1 MSKILAGTVLFVLL
15 FVAPIAVSVA
25 MGWGWFVGPLVLG
38 FLGLMGVFVLAD
50 DSYPY
55 VHAAEEDIAGTI
67 CLALS
72 IWSLLALILHAIALA
87 ISWSVLVTLGVIVG
101 GVLAL
106 GLVIVV
112 VYWCVKILASGREA
126 E

>member
-1 MSKILAGTVLFVLL
+1 MRKILAGTVLFVLL
-15 FVAPIAVSVA
+15 FVAPIAVSMA
-25 MGWGWFVGPLVLG
+25 MGWVWVAGPLVLG
-38 FLGLMGVFVLAD
+38 FLGLMGLFVIAD
-50 DSYPY
+50 ASDFYGGT
-55 VHAAEEDIAGTI
+55 EEDIAGTI
-67 CLALS
+67 CLTLS

-87 ISWSVLVTLGVIVG
+87 ISWSVLVTLGAILG

-112 VYWCVKILASGREA
+112 VYWCVKILASGGAA